1 VVGVARLYRDFAST
15 LVVDSADG
23 ELVDAVEAEGMRC
36 LVTPTVMTDVGVATD
51 LCRTLLSLD
60 RPAESSARQPR

>member
-1 VVGVARLYRDFAST
+1 
-15 LVVDSADG
+15 VVDSADG

-36 LVTPTVMTDVGVATD
+36 LVTPTVMTDVDVATD

-60 RPAESSARQPR
+60 RPVGSPAGRPR